1 MEGVEKMNKKTLVVS
16 LVIIF
21 AAAVGARAQG
31 VRKPVV
37 AGAFYDGDKAA
48 LAGRIDSYLSAV
60 KDLPA
65 LGDVRAL
72 ICPHAGYVYSGPT
85 AAYGYKLVQ
94 GKPYETVVII
104 GTSHQY
110 ALDGASIY
118 LKGGFETP
126 LGIAAVDEDLASVIA
141 KASGF
146 SYVPEAHVKEHS
158 VEVQVPFIQRALP
171 DAKIVPVVLG
181 YPTRRNV
188 YALAEGLAKACGEK
202 KVLIVASTDLS
213 HYLPK
218 AEANSID
225 SKTIALV
232 KNASADTLITKCGRG
247 ENIMCGGGGV
257 AAALIALKKSGQ
269 PQVEVL
275 RYTDSSE
282 ATGDESGV
290 VGYMAAAVTVGK
302 PAAEFSLSAEEK
314 KELLRLARQAVD
326 TYVAEKRVIAY
337 ETKNPNLLAERGAF
351 VTLKKGGD
359 LRGCIGFIEPVA
371 SLWETV
377 IQTAI
382 YAATEDTRFN
392 PVTAEELSDLEYEI
406 SVLTPLK
413 KIDDPKTV
421 QVGKHGLII
430 AMGRNRGVLLPQVP
444 VENNWDRETF
454 LAQACLKA
462 GLPPDAW
469 RKGAEISVFEAIVFH

>member
-1 MEGVEKMNKKTLVVS
+1 MNKKMLVVS
-16 LVIIF
+16 LLIGF
-21 AAAVGARAQG
+21 AAAAGARAQG

-48 LAGRIDSYLSAV
+48 LAARIDAYLGAV

-65 LGDVRAL
+65 LGDVRAI

-85 AAYGYKLVQ
+85 AAYAYKLVQ
-94 GKPYETVVII
+94 GKPYEAVIII

-118 LKGGFETP
+118 LQGGFETP
-126 LGIAAVDEDLASVIA
+126 LGVAPVDEELASAIA

-146 SYVPEAHVKEHS
+146 SYVPEAHAKEHS
-158 VEVQVPFIQRALP
+158 VEVQVPFIQKALP
-171 DAKIVPVVLG
+171 AAKIVPIVMG

-188 YALAEGLAKACGEK
+188 YALAEGIAKACSEK

-218 AEANSID
+218 AEANSVD
-225 SKTIALV
+225 SKTISLV
-232 KNASADTLITKCGRG
+232 KNISADTLISKCARG

-257 AAALIALKKSGQ
+257 AAALIALKKTGQ

-282 ATGDESGV
+282 ATGDESAV
-290 VGYMAAAVTVGK
+290 VGYVAAAITVGK

-314 KELLRLARQAVD
+314 KELLRLARQAVE
-326 TYVAEKRVIAY
+326 TYVAEKKVVAY
-337 ETKNPNLLAERGAF
+337 ETKDPNLLAERGAF
-351 VTLKKGGD
+351 VTLKKGGE

-371 SLWETV
+371 SLCETV

-382 YAATEDTRFN
+382 YAATEDNRFS
-392 PVTAEELSDLEYEI
+392 PVQPEELSELEYEI
-406 SVLTPLK
+406 SVLTPLQ
-413 KIDDPKTV
+413 KIDNPRLV

-454 LAQACLKA
+454 LGQACLKA

-469 RKGAEISVFEAIVFH
+469 KKGAEISVFEAIVFH

>member
-1 MEGVEKMNKKTLVVS
+1 MNKKMLVVS
-16 LVIIF
+16 LVIGF
-21 AAAVGARAQG
+21 AAAAGAGAQG

-48 LAGRIDSYLSAV
+48 LAARIDAYLSAV

-85 AAYGYKLVQ
+85 AAYAYKLVQ
-94 GKPYETVVII
+94 GKPYEAVIII

-126 LGIAAVDEDLASVIA
+126 LGVAPVDEELASAIA

-146 SYVPEAHVKEHS
+146 SYVPEAHAKEHS
-158 VEVQVPFIQRALP
+158 VEVQVPFIQKALP
-171 DAKIVPVVLG
+171 AAKIVPIVMG

-188 YALAEGLAKACGEK
+188 YALAEGIAKACSEK

-218 AEANSID
+218 AEANSVD
-225 SKTIALV
+225 SKTISLV
-232 KNASADTLITKCGRG
+232 KNISADTLISKCARG

-257 AAALIALKKSGQ
+257 AAALIALKKTGQ

-282 ATGDESGV
+282 ATGDESAV
-290 VGYMAAAVTVGK
+290 VGYVAAAVTVGK

-314 KELLRLARQAVD
+314 KELLRLARQAVE
-326 TYVAEKRVIAY
+326 TYVAEKRVVAY
-337 ETKNPNLLAERGAF
+337 ETKDPNLLAERGAF
-351 VTLKKGGD
+351 VTLKKGGE

-371 SLWETV
+371 SLCETV

-382 YAATEDTRFN
+382 YAATEDNRFS
-392 PVTAEELSDLEYEI
+392 PVQPEELSELEYEI
-406 SVLTPLK
+406 SVLTPLQ
-413 KIDDPKTV
+413 KIDNPRLV

-454 LAQACLKA
+454 LGQACLKA

-469 RKGAEISVFEAIVFH
+469 KKGAEISVFEAIVFH